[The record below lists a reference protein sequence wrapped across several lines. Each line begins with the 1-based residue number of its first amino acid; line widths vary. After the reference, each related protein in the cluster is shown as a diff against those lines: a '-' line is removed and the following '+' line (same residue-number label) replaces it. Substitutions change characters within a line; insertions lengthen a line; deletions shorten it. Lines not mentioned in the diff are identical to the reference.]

1 MVAPRGCDTTVYKE
15 DTPTILLLTSD
26 RAAIEAAIDMLEPV
40 GYPRQRS
47 TQQGFREMLG
57 IEKVDHIGIRVSD
70 KSVSIAFYE
79 RLGFKTL
86 SDTGFEKGH
95 PIIMQHP
102 SGVVLNLLGPA
113 DTPNDK
119 NILMDTDEKYPGIT
133 HVSFKVG
140 SIDAARQFLAGND
153 IPLSGS
159 VLVQGSASGLHPR
172 PRPQRD
178 RAGCVRRRGTGE
190 PERRRR
196 FDRLSRTSIVEG
208 ITAGAR

>member
-153 IPLSGS
+153 IPLSGQFS
-159 VLVQGSASGLHPR
+159 FKNLRAVFI
-172 PRPQRD
+172 RD
-178 RAGCVRRRGTGE
+178 PDRNVIELDAYVGEE
-190 PERRRR
+190 PE
-196 FDRLSRTSIVEG
+196 SRSGGGDSTG
-208 ITAGAR
+208 YHAHP

>member
-1 MVAPRGCDTTVYKE
+1 
-15 DTPTILLLTSD
+15 
-26 RAAIEAAIDMLEPV
+26 
-40 GYPRQRS
+40 
-47 TQQGFREMLG
+47 MLG

-79 RLGFKTL
+79 RLGFRTL

-153 IPLSGS
+153 IPLSGQFS
-159 VLVQGSASGLHPR
+159 FKDLRAVFI
-172 PRPQRD
+172 RD
-178 RAGCVRRRGTGE
+178 PDRNVIELDAYVGEE
-190 PERRRR
+190 PETR
-196 FDRLSRTSIVEG
+196 SG
-208 ITAGAR
+208 GADSTGYHAHP